1 MKKFH
6 DSGLDAGGEYAWIPV
21 MKTKVLAG
29 LIGALLVGAGCV
41 STVDD
46 RHRAGMPFTKDKF
59 EGRYERSVDQVFQ
72 AAKQVMAD
80 NGVLANDST
89 LYNQG
94 NVVRTV
100 EGKVNQR
107 SIWVRIEGIDPKI
120 TSVIVQARTRGGFA
134 DVDLAHELEKQ
145 IALKLTR

>member
-1 MKKFH
+1 
-6 DSGLDAGGEYAWIPV
+6 
-21 MKTKVLAG
+21 
-29 LIGALLVGAGCV
+29 
-41 STVDD
+41 
-46 RHRAGMPFTKDKF
+46 
-59 EGRYERSVDQVFQ
+59 
-72 AAKQVMAD
+72 
-80 NGVLANDST
+80 VLANDST